1 MKYKTFK
8 HLIFFCFCVC
18 VFLRKRSLSKFD
30 LAVSKIKEEAG
41 KAADTG
47 AALKT
52 SLGKLYLYT
61 GWSIKKQ
68 QEKFSYL
75 VRISYFFYMFYM
87 KRNYCKNKCGS
98 SGAAGANNSLR
109 WSVKYFTAI
118 PY

>member
-87 KRNYCKNKCGS
+87 KWNYCKNKRGS
-98 SGAAGANNSLR
+98 SGAAGANNSL
-109 WSVKYFTAI
+109 
-118 PY
+118 